1 MSDTPP
7 RAAGQ
12 AVASA
17 PGRFVLALLRISVGF
32 VFLWAFLDKAF
43 GLGFPTPSRRAWI
56 HGGEPAQGY
65 LRGALDATKPFTPFF
80 QSLATPLADWLFMSG
95 LLFVGAATVLGV
107 ASRLAALAGV
117 VMMVMMYLAE
127 GTFVVGSANP
137 VVDSHLV
144 YALVLVLV
152 ALLGAGDTLGLGKWW
167 KRLGPVK
174 RVPLLV

>member
-1 MSDTPP
+1 
-7 RAAGQ
+7 
-12 AVASA
+12 
-17 PGRFVLALLRISVGF
+17 
-32 VFLWAFLDKAF
+32 
-43 GLGFPTPSRRAWI
+43 
-56 HGGEPAQGY
+56 
-65 LRGALDATKPFTPFF
+65 
-80 QSLATPLADWLFMSG
+80 
-95 LLFVGAATVLGV
+95 
-107 ASRLAALAGV
+107 
-117 VMMVMMYLAE
+117 MMVMMYLAE

>member
-1 MSDTPP
+1 MSDKTP

-12 AVASA
+12 PVASA

-32 VFLWAFLDKAF
+32 VFLWAFLDKTF

-56 HGGEPAQGY
+56 HGGGPARGY
-65 LRGALDATKPFTPFF
+65 LLGALDVTKPFTAFF

-117 VMMVMMYLAE
+117 VMMTMMYLAE

-167 KRLGPVK
+167 RRLGLVK
-174 RVPLLV
+174 RIPLLV

>member
-1 MSDTPP
+1 
-7 RAAGQ
+7 
-12 AVASA
+12 
-17 PGRFVLALLRISVGF
+17 
-32 VFLWAFLDKAF
+32 
-43 GLGFPTPSRRAWI
+43 
-56 HGGEPAQGY
+56 
-65 LRGALDATKPFTPFF
+65 
-80 QSLATPLADWLFMSG
+80 MSG
-95 LLFVGAATVLGV
+95 LLFVGAAKVLGV
-107 ASRLAALAGV
+107 ASRLAAMAGV

-167 KRLGPVK
+167 KRLCPVK

>member
-1 MSDTPP
+1 MGVP
-7 RAAGQ
+7 RQGLR
-12 AVASA
+12 
-17 PGRFVLALLRISVGF
+17 PGVPHPVPAR
-32 VFLWAFLDKAF
+32 LD
-43 GLGFPTPSRRAWI
+43 PR
-56 HGGEPAQGY
+56 GEPAQGY

-107 ASRLAALAGV
+107 ASRLAAMAGV